1 VGRSNIRP
9 YRHDLLRSLRSGPV
23 RSPFARSA
31 SAPDSAAIST
41 AEALEA
47 DGRALEAIDLLTE
60 ANRRRRSAEVE
71 ARLVLTRHRAFG
83 ELGAEPTAPPT
94 PEPIAVGNAP
104 EDDGLPALGAG
115 QLTAERVA
123 GALASKGAL
132 IVRGLV
138 SEERARLLAEG
149 IDKAYAGRD
158 AATRGVAAKKTAPW
172 YVEFPPD
179 GDAASTLALGRDFM
193 AKGGGGVWAA
203 DSPRV
208 MFDLLESF
216 ERAGMRQMLTAYL
229 RGRPA
234 LSVNKGTLRRAR
246 PTVDTAWWH
255 QDGAFLGRDIRS
267 LNVWLSLSHCGRD
280 APGLEVVPE
289 RLAGIVETGTQGAD
303 FDWSVGDSVA
313 AEASGE
319 KVSRPVFKP
328 GDALLFDHLLL
339 HRTFTAP
346 AMTGTRYATET
357 WFFAPS
363 AYPDPA
369 DQVPLVY

>member
-1 VGRSNIRP
+1 MK
-9 YRHDLLRSLRSGPV
+9 SL
-23 RSPFARSA
+23 FARST
-31 SAPDSAAIST
+31 SAPASAAIGT

-60 ANRRRRSAEVE
+60 ANRQNRSGEVE

-83 ELGAEPTAPPT
+83 ELGAKPTPLPT
-94 PEPIAVGNAP
+94 PEPIAANAGP
-104 EDDGLPALGAG
+104 LDDGLPALGAG

-138 SEERARLLAEG
+138 DEARANLLAEG

-158 AATRGVAAKKTAPW
+158 AATRGVAVKKTAPW

-179 GDAASTLALGRDFM
+179 GEAASTLALGRDFM
-193 AKGGGGVWAA
+193 ARGGGGVWAA

-216 ERAGMRQMLTAYL
+216 ERAGMRRMLTAYL
-229 RGRPA
+229 GGRPA

-246 PTVDTAWWH
+246 PSVNTAWWH

-289 RLAGIVETGTQGAD
+289 RMAGIVETGTQGAD
-303 FDWSVGDSVA
+303 FDWSVGDSVV
-313 AEASGE
+313 AEASRD
-319 KVSRPVFKP
+319 KVSRPIFRP

-339 HRTFTAP
+339 HRTFTDP

-357 WFFAPS
+357 WFFSPS

-369 DQVPLVY
+369 DQVPLVF